1 MGRRLQLL
9 ARASTFRGPQQQQQ
23 PEEDMGMGMGIGL
36 FQQGPHTS
44 RSSKTAPSAISGIG
58 GMETGEDSDGVWLSI
73 QGHWNQAAEP
83 DAQSTIADSCRGVER
98 SKIIPAVRFLHQLGL
113 WRQRHDRFVGMGHA
127 GRWDD
132 GSAPGLDAANLAL
145 MFRSTPVIAVGLGRP
160 RSYPLTVG
168 IQALDE
174 LRMLYSGG

>member
-9 ARASTFRGPQQQQQ
+9 ARASTFRGPQQQPEKRTWAWAWALGCSSNDPTLVDHRKRLHLRSLGSVAWRQARTVSGCRSKVTGTRQQ
-23 PEEDMGMGMGIGL
+23 N
-36 FQQGPHTS
+36 QTHSQ
-44 RSSKTAPSAISGIG
+44 RSLTLVAV
-58 GMETGEDSDGVWLSI
+58 SD
-73 QGHWNQAAEP
+73 
-83 DAQSTIADSCRGVER
+83 RF
-98 SKIIPAVRFLHQLGL
+98 KIIPAVRFLHQLGL

-160 RSYPLTVG
+160 RSYSLTVG